1 MERGNGKD
9 GSQSRI
15 LYVGLSTEAR
25 VNAEAHDCYLAG
37 INVSDPSL
45 ILKSCLFGMVRI
57 FEGKS

>member
-1 MERGNGKD
+1 MERMGRKVGFFTW
-9 GSQSRI
+9 GSE
-15 LYVGLSTEAR
+15 LSTEAR

-45 ILKSCLFGMVRI
+45 ILNSCLFGMVRI